1 MWIVRL
7 ALNRPYT
14 FVVLAI
20 LIVILGPLTI
30 LRTPIDI
37 FPTIGIPVVA
47 TIWSFTGLPPDQMA
61 QRITG
66 NYERVMTT
74 TVNDIEHIESNS
86 LTGIAVVKTFFH
98 PNVKPEMAV
107 AQTTAIAQTL
117 LRSFPPGT
125 TPPFIM
131 SYNASSVPIMQLALS
146 SSQLSEQ
153 ELFDLGGNMLRVQ
166 LATVQG
172 AALPNPYGGK
182 QRQIEVDLDQHKL
195 QALGLSAQDVSAA
208 IGAQNLILPA
218 GTEKIGTYEY
228 NIKLN
233 ASPAAVAD
241 MNDFPIKTV
250 NGTTIY
256 VHDVAH
262 VRDGFS
268 PQTNVVRVNGKRAVL
283 MTILKT
289 GNSSTLDIINRVKEK
304 LSQIKGSLPAS
315 LDLRIIGDQS
325 VFVRAAI
332 AGVAR
337 EGVIAAMLTGLMI
350 LLFLGS
356 WRSTLIITV
365 SIPLSILVSIMA
377 LSALGETIN
386 IMTLGGMA
394 LAVGI
399 LVDDATVVIENINWH
414 LENGKEV
421 EQAILDGAHQI
432 AIPALVSTLCICIV
446 FIPMFLL
453 TGVARYLF
461 VPLAEAVVF
470 AMLASYFFS
479 RTLVPTMAKYLL
491 HAHEPHYCEEMHE
504 APSRNMLMRWQ
515 FAFEHQFDR
524 LRHAYHGAL
533 GGTLKYPKV
542 FVVLFLCFVLLSL
555 GILGPWLGS
564 NFFPTVD
571 AGQIQLHLRAHT
583 GTRVEE
589 TAALCDDIDATIRRV
604 IPAGELDSVTHN
616 IGVPYS
622 GINLTYSNSQP
633 IGPQDA
639 DIYIALK
646 PNHHPIADYV
656 RTMRTDLAHEFPG
669 IMFVFVPADIVNQ
682 ILNFGLPAPIDVQ
695 VTGQNEAANRNYANM
710 LLDKIRQVP
719 GIVDSRIQQPRDY
732 PEFRVNVDRSRAE
745 ELGITQS
752 NVASD
757 LLISLSGSFQTAPTF
772 WLDPKNGISYSVV
785 TQTPQYRMESLDDL
799 RNIPVIGS
807 KGAPQILGAIAD
819 IDRGV
824 GPASVSHYNAQP
836 LIDVFAAVQDR
847 DLGGVGK
854 EIDKI
859 IKDTAKD
866 VPQGA
871 RVSARGQMMT
881 MNDSF
886 NGLFL
891 GLIGAIVLVYFL
903 IVVNFQSWTDPF
915 IIITALPGAIAGI
928 VWMLFVTH
936 TTLSVPALTGAIMC
950 MGVATANSILIVSF
964 ARERMREGDDA
975 IKAALESGFTR
986 LRPVLMTALAM
997 IIGMLPMALGLGEGG
1012 EQNAPLGRA
1021 VIGGLIFATGATL
1034 FFVPAVF
1041 SLIHGRQKAS
1051 TQDASKPNAENRHD

>member
-7 ALNRPYT
+7 ALERPYT
-14 FVVLAI
+14 FVVLALLI
-20 LIVILGPLTI
+20 LILGPLTI
-30 LRTPIDI
+30 IRTPVDI

-47 TIWSFTGLPPDQMA
+47 TIWGFTGLPPDEMA
-61 QRITG
+61 ERITG
-66 NYERVMTT
+66 NYERALTT

-86 LTGIAVVKTFFH
+86 LNGIAVVKTFFH

-117 LRSFPPGT
+117 LKSLPPGS

-131 SYNASSVPIMQLALS
+131 NYNASSVPIMQLALS
-146 SSQLSEQ
+146 SNQLSEQ
-153 ELFDLGGNMLRVQ
+153 ELYDTGGNILRVQ

-172 AALPNPYGGK
+172 AALPSPYGGK
-182 QRQIEVDLDQHKL
+182 QRQIQVDLDENKL
-195 QALGLSAQDVSAA
+195 QAYGLSAQDVNGA
-208 IGAQNLILPA
+208 IDSQNLILPA
-218 GTEKIGTYEY
+218 GTEKIGPYEY

-233 ASPAAVAD
+233 GSPEVVAD
-241 MNDFPIKTV
+241 MNDFPIKIV
-250 NGTTIY
+250 NGAPIY
-256 VHDVAH
+256 IRDVAH

-268 PQTNVVRVNGKRAVL
+268 PQTNIVRVNGKRAVL
-283 MTILKT
+283 MTILKS
-289 GNSSTLDIINRVKEK
+289 GNASTLDIISRVKAK
-304 LSQIKGSLPAS
+304 LHQIKGSLPPS
-315 LDLRIIGDQS
+315 LDLKIIGDQS

-332 AGVAR
+332 EGVVR
-337 EGVIAAMLTGLMI
+337 EGIIAATLTGLMI

-356 WRSTLIITV
+356 WRSTIIITV

-377 LSALGETIN
+377 LSWLGETIN
-386 IMTLGGMA
+386 IMTLGGLA

-399 LVDDATVVIENINWH
+399 LVDDATVAIENINWH
-414 LENGKEV
+414 LEQGKEV
-421 EQAILDGAHQI
+421 EAAILDGAHQI

-470 AMLASYFFS
+470 AMLASYFLS

-491 HAHEPHYCEEMHE
+491 QAHEPHYCEETHE
-504 APSRNMLMRWQ
+504 APQGHPLMRLQ
-515 FAFEHQFDR
+515 FAFERQFDR
-524 LRHAYHGAL
+524 LRHAYHGSLASTLEHRNLFMIVFL
-533 GGTLKYPKV
+533 G
-542 FVVLFLCFVLLSL
+542 FVLLSL

-564 NFFPTVD
+564 NFFPAVD

-589 TAALCDDIDATIRRV
+589 TAALCDDIDTTIERV
-604 IPAGELDSVTHN
+604 IPASELDSVTHN
-616 IGVPYS
+616 IGLPYS

-639 DIYIALK
+639 DIYITLK
-646 PNHHPIADYV
+646 PDHHPIADYV
-656 RTMRTDLAHEFPG
+656 RNLRVELAKNFPG

-695 VTGQNEAANRNYANM
+695 ITGMDETANRAYATM

-719 GIVDSRIQQPRDY
+719 GIVDSRIQQANDY
-732 PEFRVNVDRSRAE
+732 PEFRVHVDRSRAA
-745 ELGITQS
+745 ELGITQA
-752 NVASD
+752 NIASD
-757 LLISLSGSFQTAPTF
+757 MLISLSGSFQAAPTF

-785 TQTPQYRMESLDDL
+785 TQTPQYRLESLDDL
-799 RNIPVIGS
+799 RNISIHGDS
-807 KGAPQILGAIAD
+807 GQPQILGALATIE
-819 IDRGV
+819 RGT
-824 GPASVSHYNAQP
+824 GPAVVSHYNAQP
-836 LIDVFAAVQDR
+836 LIDVYAAVQDR
-847 DLGGVGK
+847 DLGGVARD
-854 EIDKI
+854 IHKI
-859 IKDTAKD
+859 LQTTAGD
-866 VPQGA
+866 VPKSA
-871 RVSARGQMMT
+871 RIIARGQMQT
-881 MNDSF
+881 MSNSF
-886 NGLFL
+886 EDLFFGLL
-891 GLIGAIVLVYFL
+891 GAILLVYLL

-950 MGVATANSILIVSF
+950 MGVATANSILMVSF
-964 ARERMREGDDA
+964 ARERMDQHGDDA
-975 IKAALESGFTR
+975 VKAALEAGFTR
-986 LRPVLMTALAM
+986 LRPVMMTALAM
-997 IIGMLPMALGLGEGG
+997 IIGMLPMALGFGEGG

-1041 SLIHGRQKAS
+1041 CFIHGRASQDKTRKA
-1051 TQDASKPNAENRHD
+1051 